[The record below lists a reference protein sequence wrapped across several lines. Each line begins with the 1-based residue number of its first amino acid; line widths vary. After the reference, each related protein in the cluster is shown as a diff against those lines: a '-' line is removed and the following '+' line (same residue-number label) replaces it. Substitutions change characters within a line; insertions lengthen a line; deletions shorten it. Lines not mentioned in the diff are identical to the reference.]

1 MICAWNSLLN
11 LLPPWMRPEVDK
23 FGRQTLQDLR
33 LRIHAPPELQLLN
46 GVKTLGRQV
55 SAADLRFV
63 INAATQYSPWTGESA
78 SRGYVTAAGGHRI
91 GICGKA
97 GSATGYILSL
107 QGITSL
113 CIRVSRDFEGIARNI
128 PTECSLLIIGSP
140 GSGKTTML
148 RDLIRHISAVKTVA
162 VVDEREEIFP
172 RANGRFC
179 YFTGEHTDVLSGC
192 SKAQGVESVIRTMG
206 PDVIAIDEITA
217 AEDAKALLHAAW
229 CGVLLVASAHA
240 SSKQDFLSRPIYKP
254 IAESGLFEQLLILRK
269 DKSWYQERLHI

>member
-1 MICAWNSLLN
+1 MQKGFSKLDREITRDDLN
-11 LLPPWMRPEVDK
+11 
-23 FGRQTLQDLR
+23 
-33 LRIHAPPELQLLN
+33 
-46 GVKTLGRQV
+46 
-55 SAADLRFV
+55 FV
-63 INAATQYSPWTGESA
+63 INIASQYSPWSA
-78 SRGYVTAAGGHRI
+78 PGSAQGYITTPYGHRI

-113 CIRVSRDFEGIARNI
+113 CIRVSRDFEGIAKNI

-172 RANGRFC
+172 RADGRFC
-179 YFTGEHTDVLSGC
+179 YFIGEHTDVLSGC